1 MSKGVIYITTT
12 SVTGLIKIGK
22 TQTTQFESRM
32 AVLEQNGYWNVNGL
46 KRFFAVEVD
55 DYDAKEKLL
64 HTVFSKSQVASS
76 ELFALDKN
84 LAKEMLMSFD
94 GKIIF
99 PYAEEKSQ
107 TRKNPAKKLSFKSLG
122 IPVGST
128 LVFVGDESLCVKT
141 VDDSSQVEYSGE
153 VKSLSS
159 MTRFLFEKIGKAN
172 KSGAYQGGVYFKYNG
187 QKLVDIRK
195 ELEKSEV

>member
-1 MSKGVIYITTT
+1 M
-12 SVTGLIKIGK
+12 
-22 TQTTQFESRM
+22 
-32 AVLEQNGYWNVNGL
+32 
-46 KRFFAVEVD
+46 
-55 DYDAKEKLL
+55 
-64 HTVFSKSQVASS
+64 FSKSQVASS

-107 TRKNPAKKLSFKSLG
+107 TRKNPDKKLSFKSLG

>member
-1 MSKGVIYITTT
+1 
-12 SVTGLIKIGK
+12 
-22 TQTTQFESRM
+22 
-32 AVLEQNGYWNVNGL
+32 
-46 KRFFAVEVD
+46 
-55 DYDAKEKLL
+55 
-64 HTVFSKSQVASS
+64 
-76 ELFALDKN
+76 
-84 LAKEMLMSFD
+84 MSFD

-107 TRKNPAKKLSFKSLG
+107 TRKSPAKKLSFKSLG

-172 KSGAYQGGVYFKYNG
+172 KSGAYQGGVYFKYNNK
-187 QKLVDIRK
+187 KLIDIRK
-195 ELEKSEV
+195 EKEKSEV